1 MKWGIVFTSTNFPG
15 PAQAAALGEAAEEA
29 GFDCL
34 CAPEHIVIP
43 LEYKPLYEATASGRM
58 EHLERQGVPDP
69 LIWFA
74 YVAAKTR
81 TIKFCTGVML
91 LTERN
96 PLHTAKEAATLAV
109 LSEGRLLLGVG
120 SGWCREEYEALGV
133 SWPNRGK
140 RLDEYIDVCRT
151 LWRDPVATYKGE
163 FVNFDRLYSDPKPP
177 GGFVPIHIGGRS
189 EAAARRGGRIGDGYF
204 PAVFPTS
211 DVPTL
216 FPKLVKWMRE
226 GAIEAGRNPDA
237 IELTSGGT
245 RTAEG
250 AKWFADLGVHR
261 LTIAPHAKDLAGMRE
276 ELKRFGGEVI
286 DKTRDLGPPLPVQET
301 STLALS

>member
-1 MKWGIVFTSTNFPG
+1 
-15 PAQAAALGEAAEEA
+15 
-29 GFDCL
+29 
-34 CAPEHIVIP
+34 
-43 LEYKPLYEATASGRM
+43 M

-69 LIWFA
+69 LIWFS
-74 YVAAKTR
+74 YVAAKTK
-81 TIKFCTGVML
+81 TLKFCTGVTL

-109 LSEGRLLLGVG
+109 LSEGRLILGVG
-120 SGWCREEYEALGV
+120 SGWCREEYDALGI
-133 SWPNRGK
+133 SWPNRGR
-140 RLDEYIDVCRT
+140 RLDEYIEVCRT
-151 LWRDPVATYKGE
+151 LWREPVASYKGE
-163 FVNFDRLYSDPKPP
+163 FVSFDRLYSDPKPP
-177 GGFVPIHIGGRS
+177 AGFVPIHIGGRS
-189 EAAARRGGRIGDGYF
+189 EAAARRGGRTGDGYF

-211 DVPTL
+211 EVPTL
-216 FPKLVKWMRE
+216 FPKLVRWMRE
-226 GAIEAGRNPDA
+226 GAEEAGRNPDS

-286 DKTRDLGPPLPVQET
+286 EKTMDFGPPLPAMRAQRT
-301 STLALS
+301 AGA